1 MRCGTPAIG
10 DSLHLGGSDLQWLI
24 TAYLLLS
31 VAACL
36 LLGGCIADLLPRRRV
51 SLTGMTIFTAMQ
63 GIGRP

>member
-1 MRCGTPAIG
+1 
-10 DSLHLGGSDLQWLI
+10 
-24 TAYLLLS
+24 LLS
-31 VAACL
+31 AAACL

>member
-10 DSLHLGGSDLQWLI
+10 DSLHLGGSDLQRLI

-31 VAACL
+31 AAACL